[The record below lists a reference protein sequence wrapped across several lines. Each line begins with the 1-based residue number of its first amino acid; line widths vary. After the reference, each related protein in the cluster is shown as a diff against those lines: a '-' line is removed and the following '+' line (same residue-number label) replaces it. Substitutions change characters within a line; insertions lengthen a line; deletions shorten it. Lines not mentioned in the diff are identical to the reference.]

1 MAARKHAFFQGY
13 NFPFCGE
20 ENVSQSFIDY
30 GSPSILNI
38 DLDKKDQKVVIHSR
52 QTHDS
57 HILQRL
63 VANQLS
69 LPYMEP
75 NERSS
80 TIPEETPSG
89 FRFIHGDNGKPY
101 RCKRAEF
108 ERSNPGGLSRNRLS
122 SEKYNLHVENFSED
136 HRDVMYSTIAELV
149 QDEFNCYPW
158 NTCNMFKSNS
168 FLPWQR
174 KELGCKLCSSMY
186 KSYSDQESN
195 SSQVIEHLG
204 SALPDIS
211 PVLLHDLFK
220 ESSALE
226 TPRLHYDTF
235 LGNSLAGHCLETN
248 HQGLLVYPSG
258 PGLDVLNFSHISQC
272 SDVVDFE
279 NTCTE
284 NSVSSLKPVLSN
296 QQFAISGR
304 IRQIDFSSYS
314 PNNMIIGIRSQY
326 HCSFFQTIPGG
337 STEGQETV
345 HVSKKVLWI

>member
-174 KELGCKLCSSMY
+174 KELGCKLCS
-186 KSYSDQESN
+186 K
-195 SSQVIEHLG
+195 
-204 SALPDIS
+204 
-211 PVLLHDLFK
+211 
-220 ESSALE
+220 
-226 TPRLHYDTF
+226 
-235 LGNSLAGHCLETN
+235 TN

-326 HCSFFQTIPGG
+326 HCSFFQSIPGG

-345 HVSKKVLWI
+345 HVSKGGTLDLK